1 MLLYDRFTGNTLD
14 SNSLPNLI
22 DLGRYFVCDS
32 RQDITNRIVNVG
44 TNKLISQGLLES
56 KNKSL
61 QDLFCYFNVAIS
73 HKDNDFSVV
82 PLIQSVKEKLFLNEF
97 ESLLESKIFHLE
109 EIFRQPHY
117 LLQRTIEK
125 VNVSRAKR
133 IPAKSYQN
141 LASHTEDWLHK
152 SIVDFKPRRILNEE
166 LDLLYDVYENQVTI
180 ALIER
185 CLIYLN
191 SRIQEV
197 HDISNFLTEYNKL
210 LSDRN
215 DSNGWYKKIDRNL
228 SLIGCV
234 YEDENYSGGMSR
246 NDILSKTHQR
256 LISLCKR
263 LKALQN
269 APLFGEVN
277 HRMVLSLMS
286 EQDIRTTNVIA
297 NHKHYRYVRDL
308 WLALNKVD
316 HEKSEKEREQYEQD
330 VINGVRSYSKTVIAY
345 VMQNVLEYEL
355 EGNYSNWNAIH
366 PYYPTVTFSETQDNI
381 LSLNVGGTSLS
392 FLVLANY
399 PAIAQSELKDD
410 SYILCMCDDR
420 TYGNITGISPYD
432 ADSIERVG
440 TILKSY
446 IIKDFVT
453 KLRNKYEYPHHLR
466 DFISCID
473 SEYIEFCRDFTY
485 SFKGLSFDNIN
496 SKQPLE
502 KVVLY
507 EAFKQRSR
515 IEKDAIRTDIESLIE
530 EINERATSMSNKII
544 CFDCMTPIQR
554 RNLPQLNYIQCD
566 CGFVLD
572 SSDENIIYKN
582 RDVKYSKLKRED
594 WGMDYVEISNHE

>member
-1 MLLYDRFTGNTLD
+1 
-14 SNSLPNLI
+14 
-22 DLGRYFVCDS
+22 
-32 RQDITNRIVNVG
+32 
-44 TNKLISQGLLES
+44 
-56 KNKSL
+56 
-61 QDLFCYFNVAIS
+61 
-73 HKDNDFSVV
+73 
-82 PLIQSVKEKLFLNEF
+82 
-97 ESLLESKIFHLE
+97 
-109 EIFRQPHY
+109 
-117 LLQRTIEK
+117 
-125 VNVSRAKR
+125 
-133 IPAKSYQN
+133 
-141 LASHTEDWLHK
+141 
-152 SIVDFKPRRILNEE
+152 
-166 LDLLYDVYENQVTI
+166 
-180 ALIER
+180 
-185 CLIYLN
+185 
-191 SRIQEV
+191 
-197 HDISNFLTEYNKL
+197 
-210 LSDRN
+210 
-215 DSNGWYKKIDRNL
+215 
-228 SLIGCV
+228 
-234 YEDENYSGGMSR
+234 
-246 NDILSKTHQR
+246 
-256 LISLCKR
+256 
-263 LKALQN
+263 
-269 APLFGEVN
+269 
-277 HRMVLSLMS
+277 
-286 EQDIRTTNVIA
+286 
-297 NHKHYRYVRDL
+297 
-308 WLALNKVD
+308 
-316 HEKSEKEREQYEQD
+316 
-330 VINGVRSYSKTVIAY
+330 
-345 VMQNVLEYEL
+345 MQNVLEYEL

-381 LSLNVGGTSLS
+381 LSINVGGTSLS

-453 KLRNKYEYPHHLR
+453 QLRNKYEYPHHLR

-515 IEKDAIRTDIESLIE
+515 TDKDAIRTDIESLIE

-554 RNLPQLNYIQCD
+554 RYLPQLNYIQCD

>member
-1 MLLYDRFTGNTLD
+1 MLLHDRFSGNTLD
-14 SNSLPNLI
+14 SNSLPNHI

-32 RQDITNRIVNVG
+32 RQDITNRIINVG
-44 TNKLISQGLLES
+44 TDKLISQGLLES

-82 PLIQSVKEKLFLNEF
+82 PLIQSVKERLFLNEF

-256 LISLCKR
+256 LKSLCKR

-330 VINGVRSYSKTVIAY
+330 VINGVRSYSKTIIAY
-345 VMQNVLEYEL
+345 VMQNVLGYEL
-355 EGNYSNWNAIH
+355 KGNYSNWNAIH
-366 PYYPTVTFSETQDNI
+366 PYYPTVTLSETQDSI
-381 LSLNVGGTSLS
+381 LSLTIGRTSLS

-399 PAIAQSELKDD
+399 PAIAQSELNAD
-410 SYILCMCDDR
+410 SYILCMCDNR
-420 TYGNITGISPYD
+420 TYGNIIGISPYD

-446 IIKDFVT
+446 IIKDFVCQ
-453 KLRNKYEYPHHLR
+453 LRNKYEYPHHLR

-485 SFKGLSFDNIN
+485 SYKGLSFDYIN

-502 KVVLY
+502 RVVSY
-507 EAFKQRSR
+507 EVFKQRPR
-515 IEKDAIRTDIESLIE
+515 TEKDAIKADIVSLIE
-530 EINERATSMSNKII
+530 EINKGATILSNKII
-544 CFDCMTPIQR
+544 CFNCMTPIQR

-582 RDVKYSKLKRED
+582 RDIKYSKLKRED

>member
-1 MLLYDRFTGNTLD
+1 MLLYDRFTGSTLD

-215 DSNGWYKKIDRNL
+215 DSNGWYKK
-228 SLIGCV
+228 
-234 YEDENYSGGMSR
+234 
-246 NDILSKTHQR
+246 
-256 LISLCKR
+256 
-263 LKALQN
+263 
-269 APLFGEVN
+269 
-277 HRMVLSLMS
+277 
-286 EQDIRTTNVIA
+286 
-297 NHKHYRYVRDL
+297 
-308 WLALNKVD
+308 
-316 HEKSEKEREQYEQD
+316 
-330 VINGVRSYSKTVIAY
+330 
-345 VMQNVLEYEL
+345 
-355 EGNYSNWNAIH
+355 
-366 PYYPTVTFSETQDNI
+366 
-381 LSLNVGGTSLS
+381 
-392 FLVLANY
+392 
-399 PAIAQSELKDD
+399 
-410 SYILCMCDDR
+410 
-420 TYGNITGISPYD
+420 
-432 ADSIERVG
+432 
-440 TILKSY
+440 
-446 IIKDFVT
+446 
-453 KLRNKYEYPHHLR
+453 
-466 DFISCID
+466 
-473 SEYIEFCRDFTY
+473 
-485 SFKGLSFDNIN
+485 
-496 SKQPLE
+496 
-502 KVVLY
+502 
-507 EAFKQRSR
+507 
-515 IEKDAIRTDIESLIE
+515 
-530 EINERATSMSNKII
+530 
-544 CFDCMTPIQR
+544 
-554 RNLPQLNYIQCD
+554 
-566 CGFVLD
+566 
-572 SSDENIIYKN
+572 
-582 RDVKYSKLKRED
+582 
-594 WGMDYVEISNHE
+594 

>member
-133 IPAKSYQN
+133 IPTKSYQN

-308 WLALNKVD
+308 WLALNKID

-366 PYYPTVTFSETQDNI
+366 PYYGS
-381 LSLNVGGTSLS
+381 
-392 FLVLANY
+392 
-399 PAIAQSELKDD
+399 
-410 SYILCMCDDR
+410 
-420 TYGNITGISPYD
+420 
-432 ADSIERVG
+432 
-440 TILKSY
+440 
-446 IIKDFVT
+446 
-453 KLRNKYEYPHHLR
+453 
-466 DFISCID
+466 
-473 SEYIEFCRDFTY
+473 
-485 SFKGLSFDNIN
+485 
-496 SKQPLE
+496 
-502 KVVLY
+502 
-507 EAFKQRSR
+507 
-515 IEKDAIRTDIESLIE
+515 TDIV
-530 EINERATSMSNKII
+530 R
-544 CFDCMTPIQR
+544 
-554 RNLPQLNYIQCD
+554 
-566 CGFVLD
+566 V
-572 SSDENIIYKN
+572 
-582 RDVKYSKLKRED
+582 
-594 WGMDYVEISNHE
+594 

>member
-1 MLLYDRFTGNTLD
+1 
-14 SNSLPNLI
+14 
-22 DLGRYFVCDS
+22 VCDS

-133 IPAKSYQN
+133 IPTKSYQN

-381 LSLNVGGTSLS
+381 LSINVGRTSLS

-453 KLRNKYEYPHHLR
+453 QLRNKYEYPHHLR

-507 EAFKQRSR
+507 DAFKQRSR
-515 IEKDAIRTDIESLIE
+515 SEKDAIRTDIESLIE
-530 EINERATSMSNKII
+530 EINEGQHLCQIKLS
-544 CFDCMTPIQR
+544 
-554 RNLPQLNYIQCD
+554 
-566 CGFVLD
+566 VL
-572 SSDENIIYKN
+572 I
-582 RDVKYSKLKRED
+582 V
-594 WGMDYVEISNHE
+594 

>member
-1 MLLYDRFTGNTLD
+1 M
-14 SNSLPNLI
+14 
-22 DLGRYFVCDS
+22 V
-32 RQDITNRIVNVG
+32 Q
-44 TNKLISQGLLES
+44 
-56 KNKSL
+56 
-61 QDLFCYFNVAIS
+61 
-73 HKDNDFSVV
+73 
-82 PLIQSVKEKLFLNEF
+82 
-97 ESLLESKIFHLE
+97 
-109 EIFRQPHY
+109 
-117 LLQRTIEK
+117 
-125 VNVSRAKR
+125 
-133 IPAKSYQN
+133 
-141 LASHTEDWLHK
+141 
-152 SIVDFKPRRILNEE
+152 
-166 LDLLYDVYENQVTI
+166 
-180 ALIER
+180 
-185 CLIYLN
+185 
-191 SRIQEV
+191 
-197 HDISNFLTEYNKL
+197 
-210 LSDRN
+210 
-215 DSNGWYKKIDRNL
+215 KIDRNL

-366 PYYPTVTFSETQDNI
+366 PYYPTVTFCETQDNI

-453 KLRNKYEYPHHLR
+453 QLRNKYEYPHHLR

-572 SSDENIIYKN
+572 SSNENIIYKN